1 MVIMDKPTLA
11 NILGFA
17 SLASYV
23 VTLLP
28 TILRTVFPQTKE
40 TGIPKWLLKHRRL
53 IGIIAF
59 FLALGHGFLMV
70 KKRNF
75 DFFDLKTFWI
85 YVQGIT
91 TLTIFTLL
99 TITSNDW
106 SVKKLKKNWKQL
118 HKLTYLAMFLLTWHI
133 WSKMSGHWTYLTPI
147 GIVAITGI
155 TALFFIRFWI
165 EYRGKQEKI
174 GGKSSQ
180 AKLLT
185 KITEDRH

>member
-1 MVIMDKPTLA
+1 MDKPTLA
-11 NILGFA
+11 NTLGFV

-28 TILRTVFPQTKE
+28 TILRILFPRTKE
-40 TGIPKWLLKHRRL
+40 TGIPKSLLKRRRL

-85 YVQGIT
+85 YFQGIT

-99 TITSNDW
+99 TVTSNDW

-118 HKLTYLAMFLLTWHI
+118 HKLTYLAMFLLTWHL
-133 WSKMSGHWTYLTPI
+133 WDKMSGHWTYLTPI

-155 TALFFIRFWI
+155 TALFLIRLWT
-165 EYRGKQEKI
+165 EHQGKQQKTE
-174 GGKSSQ
+174 GK
-180 AKLLT
+180 
-185 KITEDRH
+185 